1 MKKYLSILFS
11 FAFLLSIII
20 SPLTS
25 SALVVY
31 NPDPDIITVNL
42 ECVELKNNL
51 KLLDRDIN
59 KNGEVTRLQNFL
71 ADKGYFKDSATGYFG
86 LVTTKAVA
94 EFQKANDIAPA
105 IGYVGSLTR
114 AKIKALTCELGP
126 VCPDGYTGT
135 YPKCVQTEKECP
147 TGYYGKYPDC
157 KIAICDYAAP
167 QEGCTYVPG
176 PNYNSLNQCGMI
188 LQCVDDV
195 KVCPAGTT
203 GTYPNCVQNPISSC
217 VELSNNLI
225 LTDKDANKNGEV
237 TKLQNF
243 LITQG
248 YLKESAT
255 GYFGVA
261 TLAGVIK
268 FQKAKDINPAV
279 GVVASLTRAK
289 IKALTCSG
297 ENSNKPE
304 ITVTSPNGGESWKAS
319 DTAKITWT
327 TKNAP
332 ADSWVALFLQN
343 KEEQTQ
349 LLAQKLAVNG
359 SYDYLVSDNFCAG
372 DACYP
377 DPINGD
383 FKIIARLYTG
393 AQELCGGY
401 CYYEPGTR
409 IEPSLIKEDSSDKS
423 FKITSIVQNNCFNGL
438 QDFGETGI
446 DVGGSCGGLSCP
458 EGYSGTPPICD
469 IIPPVVTPS
478 VTILSPN
485 GNESYKPNEYIP
497 IKIKTSLPVIDN
509 NSYIMEVRL
518 AYFPKNQTQPVFVQF
533 KTRSAEEE
541 IDHSNLVSNLIPLY
555 SSYYSEDSTDKVTY
569 KLPKKLSNFESN
581 ISIKIPARVL
591 VNASTGDIIYN
602 TGINSKNA
610 PLEDNHLLE
619 PVWYGK
625 NFKVYTT
632 IKKVGQNTTF
642 LEDSSDTNFSI
653 IPEGFVEGCN
663 STLSF
668 SALSGKPCP
677 SITFT
682 YPKGGEKWKVGSTQE
697 ISWTTKNAPVGSS
710 VGLSTPFG
718 LHSLD
723 KAPLSLNGSH
733 SILITEKICRG
744 IPGCIEESALNK
756 EFEIEA
762 YLYTGNY
769 LPPTDVANDPNY
781 LNNIFNKLDFDTKKT
796 SVVLDTS
803 TTCPTGGTGTYP
815 NCVISTTSKPTVT
828 LTANPDSVQSNKNIT
843 LSWSSTNATSC
854 TASASPSTT
863 SWGGTI
869 SNGWTGA
876 KATSGTQVIS
886 NLQTTTTFT
895 LTCVGGTGDK
905 VSKSVDV
912 GVYVVDVFPN
922 PLCPTGTTGTYPN
935 CIQSPV
941 PTITFTSNP
950 SGIEQGKSSILTW
963 SSTNATS
970 CTATG
975 GWTGAKATA
984 GSEVISN
991 ITEPTTYTL
1000 TCTGPG
1006 GGTIAQTEVNVYIVD
1021 DFKPTATVVSPNG
1034 GEVYQAGQQITV
1046 KWETK
1051 NIPSEFL
1058 PSILIYHNKAGRFA
1072 LSNIV
1077 NDGVET
1083 LTLPTANDWVNMP
1096 YGDFYKIQVAFSKT
1110 GGSSDSFVYSDYSD
1124 NTFTITSTSTPVC
1137 PGGYIG
1143 THPNCVVNTLKPVI
1157 TITANPTSIQSGG
1170 STTITWTAQN
1180 AFYCVA
1186 SSKISG
1192 YIADWYGTL
1201 NPIGGTKVINNLT
1214 SNRTFGIDCIN
1225 KVNDQVSGS
1234 VSVVVEPPSTKPT
1247 VTITANSTS
1256 VPSGGSATLT
1266 WTANNMSNCKSYSYP
1281 SNSNWLQGVSRNQNG
1296 SQVVSNL
1303 TNFTSFFIEC
1313 NSSEGIKNASVSITT
1328 TSATPS
1334 APITSPYFDGCTS
1347 YKGYS
1352 ATTGRLCYKN
1362 DLGIEITPYVALL
1375 SSGQAYFKT
1384 LKGIWYKYPEI
1395 QTNTDTTESN
1405 LVNICNKFYSG
1416 ATRTSLG
1423 GLGNVDENKDTPLYQ
1438 CWDAKHVSLVL
1449 GASTEKN
1456 PNLCSLDSTLLKGMK
1471 SPQVKCLQQKL
1482 NQKGYKVVGTEGG
1495 KEHTQFGYNTMLAL
1509 KKFQAENKLKA
1520 DGILGLQTRALL
1532 NK

>member
-51 KLLDRDIN
+51 KLLDRDAN
-59 KNGEVTRLQNFL
+59 KNGEVTKLQNFL

-94 EFQKANDIAPA
+94 EFQKANGIAPS

-289 IKALTCSG
+289 IKALTCSS

-304 ITVTSPNGGESWKAS
+304 ITVTSPNGGDSWKAS

-446 DVGGSCGGLSCP
+446 DVGGPCGGLSCP

-533 KTRSAEEE
+533 KTRSSEEE
-541 IDHSNLVSNLIPLY
+541 IDHSNLVSNVVPWHGGY
-555 SSYYSEDSTDKVTY
+555 SSEDSTDKVTY

-677 SITFT
+677 SITLT

-803 TTCPTGGTGTYP
+803 TTCPTGATGTYP

-854 TASASPSTT
+854 TASSSPSTT

-950 SGIEQGKSSILTW
+950 SGIEQGKSSTLTW

-975 GWTGAKATA
+975 GWTGTKATS
-984 GSEVISN
+984 GSQIISN

-1006 GGTIAQTEVNVYIVD
+1006 GGTISQTEVSVYVVD
-1021 DFKPTATVVSPNG
+1021 IFPD
-1034 GEVYQAGQQITV
+1034 
-1046 KWETK
+1046 
-1051 NIPSEFL
+1051 
-1058 PSILIYHNKAGRFA
+1058 R
-1072 LSNIV
+1072 
-1077 NDGVET
+1077 
-1083 LTLPTANDWVNMP
+1083 
-1096 YGDFYKIQVAFSKT
+1096 
-1110 GGSSDSFVYSDYSD
+1110 
-1124 NTFTITSTSTPVC
+1124 VC
-1137 PGGYIG
+1137 PTG
-1143 THPNCVVNTLKPVI
+1143 TTGTYPNCVITVTPIEDTTVTIKASPSSIPYGGQTTL
-1157 TITANPTSIQSGG
+1157 TWSSTNATS
-1170 STTITWTAQN
+1170 
-1180 AFYCVA
+1180 CVA
-1186 SSKISG
+1186 SNSWSGSK
-1192 YIADWYGTL
+1192 AT
-1201 NPIGGTKVINNLT
+1201 
-1214 SNRTFGIDCIN
+1214 
-1225 KVNDQVSGS
+1225 SGS
-1234 VSVVVEPPSTKPT
+1234 VSFGIYVNNPTTYTLTCTGPGGTVSASTK
-1247 VTITANSTS
+1247 VTIA
-1256 VPSGGSATLT
+1256 SATNT
-1266 WTANNMSNCKSYSYP
+1266 IY
-1281 SNSNWLQGVSRNQNG
+1281 G
-1296 SQVVSNL
+1296 
-1303 TNFTSFFIEC
+1303 E
-1313 NSSEGIKNASVSITT
+1313 
-1328 TSATPS
+1328 
-1334 APITSPYFDGCTS
+1334 GCTS
-1347 YKGYS
+1347 NTGYS
-1352 ATTGRLCYKN
+1352 ATTGQPCSTPVSVADESSVDKTPRISIWGGKVPQYLNAQGVWVSDLTSLTVHSHEVLKFCQKWYPTTTSYTTYK
-1362 DLGIEITPYVALL
+1362 
-1375 SSGQAYFKT
+1375 
-1384 LKGIWYKYPEI
+1384 
-1395 QTNTDTTESN
+1395 TEYIPN
-1405 LVNICNKFYSG
+1405 WVNFSTRAEEFFYSPHF
-1416 ATRTSLG
+1416 S
-1423 GLGNVDENKDTPLYQ
+1423 YQ
-1438 CWDAKHVSLVL
+1438 CVGGVQPNVL
-1449 GASTEKN
+1449 GASTITEN
-1456 PNLCSLDSTLLKGMK
+1456 PSNSCPISQTLKKGMNN
-1471 SPQVKCLQQKL
+1471 SEVKCLQQKL
-1482 NQKGYKVVGTEGG
+1482 NQKGYKVIGTEGG
-1495 KEHTQFGYNTMLAL
+1495 KEVTQFGLATLFAL
-1509 KKFQAENKLKA
+1509 KKFQAENSLKA
-1520 DGILGLQTRALL
+1520 DGILGLQTRTLL
-1532 NK
+1532 SK